1 MAQHFL
7 KMQLLITRVFFP
19 GFFSFLPISA
29 VSTILNLQK
38 SILGTE
44 ILSSKQTLFFWSR
57 CFCGTAVFSLG
68 FGLGSI
74 LFPDDRMK
82 CFALMGGIELVW
94 LERNNYF
101 PVINLIIFNTVIIIY
116 LPVSSKRVLSF
127 SYQHLT
133 RGFCER
139 RNDVDLFQKYIPCF
153 ACPFILGIYPARV
166 CIQPFV
172 SGHD

>member
-1 MAQHFL
+1 ME
-7 KMQLLITRVFFP
+7 FP
-19 GFFSFLPISA
+19 LRCSVWSPIP
-29 VSTILNLQK
+29 
-38 SILGTE
+38 GTE
-44 ILSSKQTLFFWSR
+44 ILSSKQTLFLENHWFS
-57 CFCGTAVFSLG
+57 AAVVFSLG

-82 CFALMGGIELVW
+82 CFGSVGGIELVW

-101 PVINLIIFNTVIIIY
+101 PVTNLIIFNTVIIIY
-116 LPVSSKRVLSF
+116 LPISSKRVLSF

-153 ACPFILGIYPARV
+153 ARPFILGIDPARV

-172 SGHD
+172 FSDD